1 MDALPRQHQASSSF
15 SSVLFFLCFSSILWR
30 IIPAFSQFTCKFS
43 FFSVVGHLS
52 AGHKPLISLS
62 ELLNCGSKNSFHTA
76 HLRPQ
81 NMWRAVRRSSV
92 GGWWKETLNIHSL
105 STRLIEG
112 RIWKRAHLEIG
123 WCAIWQPDSED
134 AVCEALTQ
142 KQFSALFC
150 LGHFSLGILLWNRKT
165 INIHK
170 NSEPIFFHYSIDH
183 IQVYTEAQRGKGGLK
198 FQKENHLGFTHLKK
212 KISFFFFP
220 PKVVTDEI
228 IALKGNWDVFFFPLI
243 HYLSLRWIVLFCVYD
258 LRTGV
263 NKGFARIIF
272 LATFFSPSVKKKSF
286 FKRFFVKPKK
296 HLFFFFCWSKVWSKL
311 FC

>member
-15 SSVLFFLCFSSILWR
+15 SSVLFFLCFSSILWS

-212 KISFFFFP
+212 KIRFFFFP

-228 IALKGNWDVFFFPLI
+228 IALRGNWDVFFFPLI

-296 HLFFFFCWSKVWSKL
+296 HLFFFFLLIHYLSL
-311 FC
+311 I

>member
-15 SSVLFFLCFSSILWR
+15 SSVLFFLCFSSILWS

-212 KISFFFFP
+212 KNQFFFFP
-220 PKVVTDEI
+220 PKGCNRWNYCPQGQLRCFFLSVDPL
-228 IALKGNWDVFFFPLI
+228 LKFEMNC
-243 HYLSLRWIVLFCVYD
+243 SLLCLWPENRCE
-258 LRTGV
+258 
-263 NKGFARIIF
+263 
-272 LATFFSPSVKKKSF
+272 
-286 FKRFFVKPKK
+286 
-296 HLFFFFCWSKVWSKL
+296 
-311 FC
+311 